1 MVPQAK
7 QQYVRDFMVDMR
19 ARQEQAAVHSQ
30 AQRSSTL
37 EQVRSRLER
46 QSSLHSHTVGSGD
59 DHTDYDNS
67 VSREESVGQD
77 ESVGHPVDWTL
88 IRGHAAKVI
97 FEGLERTPPILE
109 CRPRKKTLDLIIRLQ
124 DMSDELYRVLPA
136 SPLGRLLY
144 IMHQHIDSALIT
156 AFELVLTV
164 HFPWNR
170 LIKTGSWAWPAFLG
184 SHCRSCVRRGTSPA
198 VALTWV
204 HCCSYATVLRLWILK
219 LLLVDKTRV
228 GMRPHPVLAVAAD
241 QADIAR
247 GTLTLAYLYRQLGMA
262 TRTGCKTIAGCLILL
277 QIWIYEYFP
286 AFRPNLRQADMPNKT
301 RAEMWSPQKPIRELS
316 RLRDCRSILD
326 AMIETQVEWTPYM
339 TSARALLNEHPRIA
353 YIGGITCFDVVEVYL
368 PERTVRQLG
377 FAQDIPPPPLRPTQA
392 VRPAQGSYSVTFSS
406 SPMFTEMWSRFPYC
420 ARVVEQALRR
430 TSVPSEAG
438 PDYVDWFRV
447 SSHCF
452 LIPGEG
458 PAAAFGV
465 ADNRV
470 KYFAAEYSA
479 RLAPLLRMPAIAQM
493 TPRKRDVADMY
504 LDDLREL
511 FAEWQQCRGRS
522 P

>member
-1 MVPQAK
+1 
-7 QQYVRDFMVDMR
+7 
-19 ARQEQAAVHSQ
+19 
-30 AQRSSTL
+30 
-37 EQVRSRLER
+37 
-46 QSSLHSHTVGSGD
+46 
-59 DHTDYDNS
+59 
-67 VSREESVGQD
+67 
-77 ESVGHPVDWTL
+77 
-88 IRGHAAKVI
+88 
-97 FEGLERTPPILE
+97 
-109 CRPRKKTLDLIIRLQ
+109 
-124 DMSDELYRVLPA
+124 
-136 SPLGRLLY
+136 
-144 IMHQHIDSALIT
+144 
-156 AFELVLTV
+156 
-164 HFPWNR
+164 
-170 LIKTGSWAWPAFLG
+170 
-184 SHCRSCVRRGTSPA
+184 
-198 VALTWV
+198 
-204 HCCSYATVLRLWILK
+204 
-219 LLLVDKTRV
+219 
-228 GMRPHPVLAVAAD
+228 MRPHPVLAVAAD